1 MKEFSFELQSIL
13 DLKEQEETAL
23 QKELIRLKNR
33 YQEVQKKLESVQQR
47 KQEWIT
53 KLKTESKAGLD
64 SVTFRKYKKYI
75 AYLEDQVEELQLQ
88 LQHWREK
95 VDSCQQELLEKLKEK
110 KSLSKLKEQRY
121 EEYWEEFL
129 RQEQKLNDEVAINNF
144 NH

>member
-13 DLKEQEETAL
+13 DLKEQEEEAL

-33 YQEVQKKLESVQQR
+33 YQEVKEELESVQQR
-47 KQEWIT
+47 KQEWAT
-53 KLKTESKAGLD
+53 KLQTESKAGLD
-64 SVTFRKYKKYI
+64 SATFRKYKNYI
-75 AYLEDQVEELQLQ
+75 AYLKDQVEELQLQ

-95 VDSCQQELLEKLKEK
+95 VDDCQQKLLEKLKEK

-121 EEYWEEFL
+121 QEYWEEFL
-129 RQEQKLNDEVAINNF
+129 RQEQKFNDEVAINNF